1 MNQKTHKCE
10 EGCFRG
16 EDVQSTKLKEK
27 MCSLG
32 ILEVRNLKA
41 KAVNCLGKITQLGA
55 ELG

>member
-16 EDVQSTKLKEK
+16 EGVQSTKLKEK

-32 ILEVRNLKA
+32 ILEVRSLKA

-55 ELG
+55 EPG